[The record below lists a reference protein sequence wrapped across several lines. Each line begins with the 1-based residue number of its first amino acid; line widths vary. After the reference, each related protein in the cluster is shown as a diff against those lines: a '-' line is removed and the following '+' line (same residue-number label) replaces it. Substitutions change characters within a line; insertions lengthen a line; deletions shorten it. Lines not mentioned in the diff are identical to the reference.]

1 MNVGII
7 GCGAMGKK
15 RADSLLNMTGVELLS
30 SADPKDSLGIY
41 RKAKWFDDWH
51 IITDWSPEID
61 TVIVCTPTD
70 SLAEITIAALRAGKH
85 VLVEKPAAS
94 STEEIEAMIEA
105 EKESGKHVRVGFNLR
120 YHRAIR
126 KAFEIQGQIGKLYF
140 IRAHYGHGG
149 RELYDQDWRM
159 KDDRGETIDQGVHL
173 IDLSLRF
180 FPALS
185 LICGIPSSYHWAP
198 DSDDNCFL
206 TLGDVYGHV
215 AFLHASCTEW
225 RNSFNF
231 EVVGADG
238 KIVVE
243 GLGGSYGT
251 ERITLYKKIRE
262 GEPPEITTWE
272 YPMADDSLEQEMKA
286 FIEDI
291 EKDRTPDSGL
301 KEARETLEIVEQIYE

>member
-70 SLAEITIAALRAGKH
+70 SLAKITIAALRAGKH

-120 YHRAIR
+120 YHRAVR
-126 KAFEIQGQIGKLYF
+126 RAFEIHSIIGKLYF
-140 IRAHYGHGG
+140 VRAHYGHGG

-159 KDDRGETIDQGVHL
+159 QDHRGETLDQGVHL
-173 IDLSLRF
+173 IDLAKWFIPGLF
-180 FPALS
+180 FLN
-185 LICGIPSSYHWAP
+185 GFVGSYYWKP
-198 DSDDNCFL
+198 GSDDNCFL
-206 TLGDVYGHV
+206 TLCNEINQM
-215 AFLHASCTEW
+215 ALLHASCTEW

-231 EVVGADG
+231 EIVGAEG
-238 KIVVE
+238 KIVVD

-251 ERITLYKKIRE
+251 ERITL
-262 GEPPEITTWE
+262 
-272 YPMADDSLEQEMKA
+272 
-286 FIEDI
+286 
-291 EKDRTPDSGL
+291 
-301 KEARETLEIVEQIYE
+301 

>member
-94 STEEIEAMIEA
+94 STAEIDAMIEA

-120 YHRAIR
+120 YHRAVR
-126 KAFEIQGQIGKLYF
+126 RAFEIHSIIGKLYF
-140 IRAHYGHGG
+140 VRAHYGHGG

-159 KDDRGETIDQGVHL
+159 QDHRGETLDQGVHL
-173 IDLSLRF
+173 IDLAKWFIPGLF
-180 FPALS
+180 FLN
-185 LICGIPSSYHWAP
+185 GFVGSYYWKP
-198 DSDDNCFL
+198 GSDDNCFL
-206 TLGDVYGHV
+206 TLCNEINQM
-215 AFLHASCTEW
+215 ALLHASCTEW

-231 EVVGADG
+231 EIVGAEG
-238 KIVVE
+238 KIVVD

-301 KEARETLEIVEQIYE
+301 KEARETLEIVEQIYS